1 MDSLFTF
8 FKVLVMAVLGLSIPL
23 WNKTIS
29 TEDWDIPVWIIPACL
44 IPVTLLYIFLG

>member
-1 MDSLFTF
+1 MDALFTF

-29 TEDWDIPVWIIPACL
+29 TEDWDIPVWTIAACQAPII
-44 IPVTLLYIFLG
+44 LLYLLFG